1 MRVCPGAYAP
11 LRMRSKRDKMM
22 VVIQAEEAGTRAGAM
37 LLEQV
42 ETLIRNSAH
51 YTGIRAGVTKD
62 ELEIFLRL
70 LVQFERFSEYEAQL
84 LSDASIAE
92 GVRNYALATAGWAA
106 HVLQDSPGTRMLI
119 GQLEFFGMPE
129 AAYEYKY
136 AQAGQAMTIQ

>member
-1 MRVCPGAYAP
+1 MTVAIAVG
-11 LRMRSKRDKMM
+11 
-22 VVIQAEEAGTRAGAM
+22 EAGTKSGAM

-42 ETLIRNSAH
+42 EVLMRNSAY
-51 YTGIRAGVTKD
+51 YTGIRPGVTRD
-62 ELEIFLRL
+62 ELEIFLKL
-70 LVQFERFSEYEAQL
+70 LVQFERFSEYEARL